1 MCHTSLVLA
10 LFMSMSLSVSA
21 QKGCKVIHFREWWS
35 YRNEYHVRGP
45 QIVWISTYF
54 MYNIPKYLP
63 ANIYVTYCR
72 TIMGI
77 SCMHNFKQQV
87 VGTRQQEHIIWRKEN
102 LHTDYVEQNIPYN
115 LCNKII
121 TTVFRFFFL
130 LFQKIRK
137 GTGEQK
143 IEKIEEKT
151 FFPQS
156 VCLHRTISLKS
167 LLQLFRGGD
176 LSDIIC
182 ECHISRTVF

>member
-35 YRNEYHVRGP
+35 YRNEYYVRGP

-87 VGTRQQEHIIWRKEN
+87 VGTRVVGAYYLAERKFAYRLCRAKHTIQPLQQNNNNCISIFFSTFSENKKRNRRTKNRENRGKNIFSIECVLTQDNLFEEPTSIIQRRR
-102 LHTDYVEQNIPYN
+102 LI
-115 LCNKII
+115 
-121 TTVFRFFFL
+121 
-130 LFQKIRK
+130 
-137 GTGEQK
+137 
-143 IEKIEEKT
+143 
-151 FFPQS
+151 
-156 VCLHRTISLKS
+156 
-167 LLQLFRGGD
+167 
-176 LSDIIC
+176 
-182 ECHISRTVF
+182 

>member
-1 MCHTSLVLA
+1 
-10 LFMSMSLSVSA
+10 MST
-21 QKGCKVIHFREWWS
+21 
-35 YRNEYHVRGP
+35 YVRGP

-63 ANIYVTYCR
+63 DNIYVTYCR

-121 TTVFRFFFL
+121 TTVFRFFFSTFSENKKRNRRTKNRENRGKNIFSIECVL
-130 LFQKIRK
+130 TQDNLF
-137 GTGEQK
+137 
-143 IEKIEEKT
+143 EEPT
-151 FFPQS
+151 S
-156 VCLHRTISLKS
+156 
-167 LLQLFRGGD
+167 
-176 LSDIIC
+176 IIQRRRL
-182 ECHISRTVF
+182 I